1 MILDRLSFIEQN
13 CQEYSDTWKSM
24 NWITAEKVA
33 AAEQKRRG
41 LLHSLSKT
49 AEWRFSD
56 TKLSTG
62 DISPGCAR
70 CGEGVWSCLFVNG
83 VCNANCFYCPSEQ
96 KSKGVPST
104 NNLSFENPDDYRD
117 YLSLFKIRGVSF
129 SGGEPL
135 LTFEHI
141 LKFLKKIKKL
151 ESGISHIWMYTN
163 GLLATEDKLKTL
175 RDAGLDEIRF
185 DISAH
190 HYNAEKARI
199 AVGII
204 PHVTVEIPAIPED
217 LSQLKQVVGTLYD
230 SGINYLNLHQLRCT
244 PFNNTNLMAR
254 NYTFLHGPK
263 VTVLESEITALEL
276 MQYTIDAN
284 IGLPV
289 NYCSFI
295 YKHEYQAAGAR
306 RRTAE
311 LIKTG
316 YEDVTQ
322 KGFIRRVG
330 IMGTPKD
337 IEKIIQNLTQNNC
350 ERTLWQA
357 QKGCDMLFFAASL
370 WNDINFSGCR
380 LVVSYYNTALR
391 STVSYSNPFK
401 EIQLN
406 KHRKVV
412 IERKTELKAEI
423 IEEDLIRSF
432 GSLYI
437 DGTIPNNKTENVFQ
451 DIAGYEHFTHG
462 LMGYY

>member
-1 MILDRLSFIEQN
+1 
-13 CQEYSDTWKSM
+13 
-24 NWITAEKVA
+24 
-33 AAEQKRRG
+33 
-41 LLHSLSKT
+41 
-49 AEWRFSD
+49 
-56 TKLSTG
+56 
-62 DISPGCAR
+62 
-70 CGEGVWSCLFVNG
+70 
-83 VCNANCFYCPSEQ
+83 
-96 KSKGVPST
+96 
-104 NNLSFENPDDYRD
+104 
-117 YLSLFKIRGVSF
+117 
-129 SGGEPL
+129 
-135 LTFEHI
+135 
-141 LKFLKKIKKL
+141 
-151 ESGISHIWMYTN
+151 
-163 GLLATEDKLKTL
+163 
-175 RDAGLDEIRF
+175 
-185 DISAH
+185 
-190 HYNAEKARI
+190 
-199 AVGII
+199 
-204 PHVTVEIPAIPED
+204 
-217 LSQLKQVVGTLYD
+217 
-230 SGINYLNLHQLRCT
+230 
-244 PFNNTNLMAR
+244 MAR

-263 VTVLESEITALEL
+263 VTVLESEVTALEL

-380 LVVSYYNTALR
+380 LVVSYYNTNLR

-437 DGTIPNNKTENVFQ
+437 DGTILNNKTENVFQ
-451 DIAGYEHFTHG
+451 DIASYEHFTHG
-462 LMGYY
+462 LMDYY

>member
-1 MILDRLSFIEQN
+1 MILNRLSFIEQN
-13 CQEYSDTWKSM
+13 CHEYSDTWKSM

-41 LLHSLSKT
+41 LLYSLSKN

-96 KSKGVPST
+96 KVKGVPST

-117 YLSLFKIRGVSF
+117 YLSAFNIQGVSF
-129 SGGEPL
+129 SGGEPF
-135 LTFEHI
+135 LTFERI
-141 LKFLKKIKKL
+141 LKFLKKIKKR
-151 ESGISHIWMYTN
+151 EGGVSHIWMYTN
-163 GLLATEDKLKTL
+163 GLLTTEDKLKTL

-190 HYNAEKARI
+190 HYNTEKAI
-199 AVGII
+199 MAVGII

-263 VTVLESEITALEL
+263 VTVLESEVTALEL

-380 LVVSYYNTALR
+380 LVVSYYNTNLR

-423 IEEDLIRSF
+423 IEEDLIRSC

-437 DGTIPNNKTENVFQ
+437 DGTILNNKTENVFQ
-451 DIAGYEHFTHG
+451 DIASYEHFTHG
-462 LMGYY
+462 LMDYY